1 MGFSTVE
8 ITSVRAL
15 PVVLAVGDGG
25 QVHAEATFAEVVFGS
40 TAEGKHHQV
49 YVDGRLAGTTLSTED
64 DRVLAAVPEASA
76 SLLEVVA
83 VDADDRLT
91 DFSAQLTGFADAD
104 AARVELSWFG
114 GRYLDDNLDH
124 FEVYGG
130 PAGSIDYG
138 RPLSAEPIEALVGGE
153 NLGGF
158 GRGGFGRGGF
168 GRSAMAFSFVTAK
181 FLPGTYD
188 FEILAVDSEGNV
200 TEGPPEVTQ
209 TEVRSFPRPPT
220 DLTVSEYDDQTQ
232 TATLAW
238 SPSEDI

>member
-15 PVVLAVGDGG
+15 PVVLAVGDDGE
-25 QVHAEATFAEVVFGS
+25 VHSEVTFAEVVFES
-40 TAEGKHHQV
+40 TAQGKHHQV
-49 YVDGRLAGTTLSTED
+49 YVDGRLAGMTISTED
-64 DRVLAAVPEASA
+64 DRVLAAVPEAAA
-76 SLLEVVA
+76 SLLEVLA

-91 DFSAQLTGFADAD
+91 DFRGQLSGFADAD

-130 PAGSIDYG
+130 PAGSIDYS
-138 RPLSAEPIEALVGGE
+138 RPLNAEPIKALVGGE

-181 FLPGTYD
+181 FPPGTYD
-188 FEILAVDSEGNV
+188 FEILAVDTEGNL

-220 DLTVSEYDDQTQ
+220 DLAVSAYDDQTQ

-238 SPSEDI
+238 SPSEDV

>member
-25 QVHAEATFAEVVFGS
+25 QVHAEATFAEVVFES
-40 TAEGKHHQV
+40 TAQDKHHQV

-64 DRVLAAVPEASA
+64 RVILAAVPEAAA

-91 DFSAQLTGFADAD
+91 DFSASLTGFGDAD
-104 AARVELSWFG
+104 AARVELSWSG

-130 PAGSIDYG
+130 PAGSVDYSS
-138 RPLSAEPIEALVGGE
+138 PLNAEPIEALIDGQ

-158 GRGGFGRGGF
+158 GRGGWGRGGF
-168 GRSAMAFSFVTAK
+168 GRSAMTFSLVTAK
-181 FLPGTYD
+181 FGPGTYD

-200 TEGPPEVTQ
+200 TDGPPQVIQ
-209 TEVRSFPRPPT
+209 VEVRSFPRPPT
-220 DLTVSEYDDQTQ
+220 DLAVSAYDDQTQ

-238 SPSEDI
+238 SPSEDL